1 MTTTR
6 TPEYEL
12 VPTDATASFLLREFK
27 LPRFASPWHV
37 HPEFDLTHIIAGHGL
52 RFVGDSVTAFHPGD
66 LVLIGANVP
75 HYWRSAA
82 ATPQSIAHSRV
93 IQFRID
99 CLGRDFFERPEFRAV
114 RQLLAR
120 ARRGIQFHGRIRIA
134 TAEQMRSLARQS
146 GPARIATFIAILAG
160 LAQTR
165 QSRALCSAGFLAI
178 EPEGS
183 DRLHRAC
190 RHVFAHFHEPLM
202 LKDAARAVALSPAA
216 FCRFF
221 RRATGR
227 RFFNFVNDLR
237 IGHASAQL
245 IETDL
250 TIGAIAAAAG
260 FNSLANFNR
269 RFRERQRLTPSA
281 YRQLH
286 R

>member
-12 VPTDATASFLLREFK
+12 VPTDAAASFILREFK
-27 LPRFASPWHV
+27 LPRFASPWHI
-37 HPEFDLTHIIAGHGL
+37 HPEFELTHIIAGHGL

-75 HYWRSAA
+75 HYWRSTTGA
-82 ATPQSIAHSRV
+82 PQRGAHSRV
-93 IQFRID
+93 IQFRMD

-120 ARRGIQFHGRIRIA
+120 ARRGLQFHGRIRIA
-134 TAEQMRSLARQS
+134 TAEQMRALARQS
-146 GPARIATFIAILAG
+146 GPARVATFIAILAG
-160 LAQTR
+160 LALTR
-165 QSRALCSAGFLAI
+165 QSRALCSAGFSAA
-178 EPEGS
+178 EPEG
-183 DRLHRAC
+183 DNRLHRVC
-190 RHVFAHFHEPLM
+190 RHVFAHLHEPLL
-202 LKDAARAVALSPAA
+202 LKDAARAAALSPAA

-221 RRATGR
+221 RRVTGR
-227 RFFNFVNDLR
+227 RFFDFVNDLR

-260 FNSLANFNR
+260 FHSLANFNR
-269 RFRERQRLTPSA
+269 RFRERQHLTPSA
-281 YRQLH
+281 YRRLH